1 VSAPSRAVLTAL
13 LGTALLALLH
23 PRVTLADWTDF
34 LPRTLDNGAYIE
46 VQGLFEE
53 DDNRYA
59 ERSFRW
65 TDTFFKEKL
74 TLFSDGYVYHPR
86 FLLFH
91 AAVTG
96 LVSQERYETSLAPSD
111 EWRRDDG
118 LEYDLSLRLLPEHA
132 YNLHLFARRYEPLFT
147 ERAASR
153 ENSVATSEGA
163 DFRYRKKP
171 YFLHARYSDETL
183 TSATLSSG
191 VQRLGLDG
199 EYFKQYGGDDYFSL
213 TAAFNPSRFDRS
225 TGLEGETREALL
237 GNLLAFGR
245 YRLSSN
251 LSSTRLEQDD
261 QRRNRFESDQ
271 FIWRERFDV
280 ELPLDFRGELDFRH
294 QENDSRYPDAAPG
307 QARELSNLSRD
318 FSAVLSHQLF
328 DSLTSSYSFTRS
340 TQESIFGESSAN
352 AHQLTFSYDKEI
364 PRGRLLLGSNFGAS
378 ELDSVGRTDVVSEPH
393 PGVAVPGS
401 FALRQE
407 NVEPAS
413 IVLFVRSPVS
423 PFEEVRLA
431 EGVHYVVATLVNALE
446 IQVLSLPPQFV
457 LPGSY
462 NFTAS
467 YSLAGSG
474 FRLGSRYG
482 SVNASVQLFDERLTP
497 YASYSTVESEVRSGL
512 YPGAIPDSSTTTAG
526 LLFRLGGLRARGEYR
541 NVEWETSPYSM
552 WLGELQYTG
561 ALSRSTRLHA
571 TASHRRWDYPQ
582 GRQTSAGLPRA
593 AAVQTT
599 DLVAVDLQQ
608 NLFRRRLM
616 LSLGGS
622 YSENRNYYDSRAHSL
637 NATLSWKIGRT
648 FLSAG
653 ATIYSSEAEGTG
665 IAISERTRRLYYL
678 QLRRDLF

>member
-1 VSAPSRAVLTAL
+1 MRSTSRVVLTAL
-13 LGTALLALLH
+13 LGGALLALLQ
-23 PRVTLADWTDF
+23 PQATLADWTDF

-65 TDTFFKEKL
+65 ADTFFKEKL
-74 TLFSDGYVYHPR
+74 TLFSNGYVYHPR

-118 LEYDLSLRLLPEHA
+118 LEYDFSLRLLPEHA
-132 YNLHLFARRYEPLFT
+132 YNLQLFARRYEPLFT

-153 ENSVATSEGA
+153 ENSVATTEGA

-183 TSATLSSG
+183 TSSTLSSG

-199 EYFKQYGGDDYFSL
+199 EYFKQYEGGDYFSV

-225 TGLEGETREALL
+225 TGLEGTTREALL

-261 QRRNRFESDQ
+261 QRRNRFESEQ

-307 QARELSNLSRD
+307 QARELSNLTRD
-318 FSAVLSHQLF
+318 FAAVLSHQLF
-328 DSLTSSYSFTRS
+328 DSLTSSYTFNRS
-340 TQESIFGESSAN
+340 TQESIFGESSAS
-352 AHQLTFSYDKEI
+352 AHQLAFSYDKEI
-364 PRGRLLLGSNFGAS
+364 PRGRLLLGSSFGRS

-393 PGVAVPGS
+393 PAVAVPGS

-431 EGVHYVVATLVNALE
+431 EGVHYLVSTLVNTLE

-467 YSLAGSG
+467 YSLAGGG
-474 FRLGSRYG
+474 FRLGSRYA
-482 SVNASVQLFDERLTP
+482 SVNGSVQLFDERLTP
-497 YASYSTVESEVRSGL
+497 YASYSKVESEVRSGF

-541 NVEWETSPYSM
+541 NVEWQTSPYSM

-571 TASHRRWDYPQ
+571 SASHRRWDYPE
-582 GRQTSAGLPRA
+582 GRQTSAGAPRA

-608 NLFRRRLM
+608 HLFRRRLL